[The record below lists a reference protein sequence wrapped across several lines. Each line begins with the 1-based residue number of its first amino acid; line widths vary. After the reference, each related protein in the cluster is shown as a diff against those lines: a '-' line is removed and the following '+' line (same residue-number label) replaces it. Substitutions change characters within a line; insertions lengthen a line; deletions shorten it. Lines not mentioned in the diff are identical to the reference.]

1 MTYQGIEEER
11 RFIDRSAEELDQYL
25 SSEVLLWRMAGI
37 DLPLCPGNLM
47 LTSDRLTAVSDSAT
61 KQTISTI
68 KDLIKGRRIAW
79 EKKVNKELPMRVNQ
93 WQEQVREIHQYGI
106 LDASYHYSVR
116 TRVILKL
123 LMTETRYPDNEREL
137 QISQAD
143 ETLLAMAKPG
153 AFVWDE
159 VLVDTFPQKAYP
171 YLYLQTG
178 R

>member
-11 RFIDRSAEELDQYL
+11 RFVVRSAEELDQYL

-47 LTSDRLTAVSDSAT
+47 LSLDRLNVVADYAT
-61 KQTISTI
+61 KPAIHTIN
-68 KDLIKGRRIAW
+68 DLIKRRRIAW

-106 LDASYHYSVR
+106 IDASYQYNVR
-116 TRVILKL
+116 TRVIITL
-123 LMTETRYPDNEREL
+123 LMTEIRYPDNEQEMKL
-137 QISQAD
+137 SQTD
-143 ETLLAMAKPG
+143 ERLLAMAKPG

-159 VLVDTFPQKAYP
+159 VLVDTFPQEVYP